1 MFESPPF
8 ISVCPS
14 GAGNAIRDKIMLLC
28 SVSSVVCCPADLKI
42 LSVQKLRP
50 MHLSNSNINSQW
62 IVPIL
67 FCKDNMLMQPI
78 LSNLPTKLNKIFFA
92 LNWSADQKL
101 KTLLTWR
108 AWPVQMVGI
117 TKRVFCKRKT
127 NLTFQ
132 NKGLIIWW
140 NLTPGFVP
148 LSLLGFGFHHWPN
161 FFFPLSLFGGYTK

>member
-1 MFESPPF
+1 MFKSCPY

-50 MHLSNSNINSQW
+50 MYLSNPNINSQW
-62 IVPIL
+62 IIPIL
-67 FCKDNMLMQPI
+67 FRKDNMLMQPN
-78 LSNLPTKLNKIFFA
+78 LSNLPTKLYEIFFA
-92 LNWSADQKL
+92 FNWSADQKL

-117 TKRVFCKRKT
+117 NRGMKC
-127 NLTFQ
+127 
-132 NKGLIIWW
+132 
-140 NLTPGFVP
+140 PSGFVWIRGASIRFWGQGRLPADSCP
-148 LSLLGFGFHHWPN
+148 LKILLVAGA
-161 FFFPLSLFGGYTK
+161 

>member
-1 MFESPPF
+1 MFKSCPY

-14 GAGNAIRDKIMLLC
+14 GAGNAIRDKIMLLS

-50 MHLSNSNINSQW
+50 MYLSNPNINSQW
-62 IVPIL
+62 IIPIL
-67 FCKDNMLMQPI
+67 FCKDNMLMQPN
-78 LSNLPTKLNKIFFA
+78 LSNLPTKLYEIFFSF
-92 LNWSADQKL
+92 NWTEQIL
-101 KTLLTWR
+101 KTLLTWK

-117 TKRVFCKRKT
+117 TKRVLCKRKT
-127 NLTFQ
+127 NLTLQ

-148 LSLLGFGFHHWPN
+148 LSLLGFGFQHWPN

>member
-1 MFESPPF
+1 MFKSCPY

-28 SVSSVVCCPADLKI
+28 SVSSVVCCSADLKI

-78 LSNLPTKLNKIFFA
+78 SSNLPTKHYKIFFA
-92 LNWSADQKL
+92 LNWSADLKF
-101 KTLLTWR
+101 KTLLNWR
-108 AWPVQMVGI
+108 AWPVQLVGI
-117 TKRVFCKRKT
+117 TKRVFCKRKINT
-127 NLTFQ
+127 TFQ
-132 NKGLIIWW
+132 NRGLIIWW
-140 NLTPGFVP
+140 NLAPGFVS
-148 LSLLGFGFHHWPN
+148 LSF
-161 FFFPLSLFGGYTK
+161 